1 MNPRES
7 PAPAAGSEK
16 PEFSRLADVPPSV
29 VRFTPSVVRF
39 TQWVRVVHWVNATL
53 MLTLIATGSSLYIE
67 WLSVRVGHRATVK
80 SVHVWIGFALI
91 AWWLIALLGTR
102 TSSLRDSTRT
112 SSLRDSTRTSS
123 LRDELAELDRW
134 TSADTA
140 WLLTG
145 GRLGTA
151 EMGKFNAGQKLN
163 AAVLGGLMVSAAAT
177 GLMLRWPE
185 PFPDWIRTGAT
196 FVHDVS
202 FLVTAL
208 LVAGHIVFAFAHPS
222 ALRAMVAG
230 RVSSQWAV
238 ANRPGWAAQL
248 GLTTTAAAREDSPL
262 DASDGPV
269 VASGGLVVASDD
281 STAGDRLD
289 IE

>member
-1 MNPRES
+1 M
-7 PAPAAGSEK
+7 
-16 PEFSRLADVPPSV
+16 
-29 VRFTPSVVRF
+29 
-39 TQWVRVVHWVNATL
+39 
-53 MLTLIATGSSLYIE
+53 
-67 WLSVRVGHRATVK
+67 
-80 SVHVWIGFALI
+80 
-91 AWWLIALLGTR
+91 
-102 TSSLRDSTRT
+102 
-112 SSLRDSTRTSS
+112 
-123 LRDELAELDRW
+123 DRW

-230 RVSSQWAV
+230 RASSQWAV

-269 VASGGLVVASDD
+269 VASDGPVVASDD

>member
-7 PAPAAGSEK
+7 PASAAGSEE
-16 PEFSRLADVPPSV
+16 PGFSRLADVPPSV
-29 VRFTPSVVRF
+29 VRFTR
-39 TQWVRVVHWVNATL
+39 WVRVVHWVNATM

-91 AWWLIALLGTR
+91 AWWLIALLG
-102 TSSLRDSTRT
+102 TRT

-230 RVSSQWAV
+230 RASSQWAV

-269 VASGGLVVASDD
+269 VASDGPVVASDD